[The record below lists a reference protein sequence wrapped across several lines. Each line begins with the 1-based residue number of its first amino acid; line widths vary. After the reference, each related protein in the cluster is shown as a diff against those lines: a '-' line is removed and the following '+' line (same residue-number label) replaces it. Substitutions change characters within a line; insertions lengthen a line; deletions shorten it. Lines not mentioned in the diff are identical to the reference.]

1 MYTKDEYFIKK
12 SFGKAEHFRVPKG
25 YFDTLNA
32 RVLNELKIEPHE
44 PVSVPARTIPLW
56 HRYRAA
62 AVSVAASVLVGCFAL
77 GAWMHEGSRT
87 SSKSAQNI
95 TYSSASSSGLDAM
108 MNYSMMDTDDMYSY
122 LADSE

>member
-1 MYTKDEYFIKK
+1 MYIKDAHFIRKNY
-12 SFGKAEHFRVPKG
+12 GKEEHFRVPKG

-32 RVLNELKIEPHE
+32 RVLNGLKIEPHGQK
-44 PVSVPARTIPLW
+44 SVPARTVPLW

-62 AVSVAASVLVGCFAL
+62 VVSVAASVLVGCFAL
-77 GAWMHEGSRT
+77 GAWMDKGSRT
-87 SSKSAQNI
+87 SSGNAQTI
-95 TYSSASSSGLDAM
+95 TYPTASSSGLDAM

>member
-1 MYTKDEYFIKK
+1 MYIKDAHFIRKNY
-12 SFGKAEHFRVPKG
+12 GKEEHFRVPKD

-32 RVLNELKIEPHE
+32 RVLNELKIEPYE

-62 AVSVAASVLVGCFAL
+62 VVSVAASVLVGCFAL
-77 GAWMHEGSRT
+77 GAWIHKSSR
-87 SSKSAQNI
+87 SSSENAQTI
-95 TYSSASSSGLDAM
+95 TYPSASSSGLDAM